1 MKLLCSQYIKNNL
14 PPKESIIQSLK
25 LTSLFTAILLFIM
38 ALCFQ
43 DSLVHIGHMTVLRLI
58 RSFVFTWAVFTILPS
73 VFDKIALKS
82 SLQKSKLISCACCTI
97 LWIAIYTAV
106 FSRIPDALQ
115 KDIGNYYIFPCL
127 FFALQLLCIVGIS
140 HLHQYWRILCS
151 FLYATGIFLLFIC
164 AIFYASYALIYGQPF
179 DEYALLS
186 VIATNPDE
194 IINYLTATFSTVKL
208 LFIVVLIIALFTVIL
223 QTTLHITIRPYTGHI
238 HKKRITIFSLIIVY
252 FFINYLMTIFP
263 ADQILHLRGCVKSF
277 V

>member
-1 MKLLCSQYIKNNL
+1 
-14 PPKESIIQSLK
+14 
-25 LTSLFTAILLFIM
+25 
-38 ALCFQ
+38 
-43 DSLVHIGHMTVLRLI
+43 MTVLRLI

-115 KDIGNYYIFPCL
+115 KDIGNYYILPCL

-151 FLYATGIFLLFIC
+151 FLYTTGIFLLFIC

-208 LFIVVLIIALFTVIL
+208 LLIIVLIIALFTVIL

-238 HKKRITIFSLIIVY
+238 QGVSRVL
-252 FFINYLMTIFP
+252 
-263 ADQILHLRGCVKSF
+263 CKSIQ
-277 V
+277 